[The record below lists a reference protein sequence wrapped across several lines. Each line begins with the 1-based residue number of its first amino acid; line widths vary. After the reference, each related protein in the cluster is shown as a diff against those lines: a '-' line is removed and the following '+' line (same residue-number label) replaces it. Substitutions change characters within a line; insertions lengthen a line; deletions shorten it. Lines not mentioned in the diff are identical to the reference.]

1 MDQEELKNFKTLA
14 ARGDAE
20 AQFQLGEYYWE
31 LSMEADNENEE
42 IENLKEAVKWY
53 KAAALQNHLPSMVML
68 GEIYETGVGEY
79 EDYEEAARWYR
90 LAADQGDDDR
100 FQIGKQ
106 AQQERDHGKTLHFL

>member
-31 LSMEADNENEE
+31 LSMEADSENEE

-53 KAAALQNHLPSMVML
+53 KEAALQNHLPSMMML

-90 LAADQGDDDR
+90 LAADQGDDDAR
-100 FQIGKQ
+100 ERL
-106 AQQERDHGKTLHFL
+106 AEMDQE